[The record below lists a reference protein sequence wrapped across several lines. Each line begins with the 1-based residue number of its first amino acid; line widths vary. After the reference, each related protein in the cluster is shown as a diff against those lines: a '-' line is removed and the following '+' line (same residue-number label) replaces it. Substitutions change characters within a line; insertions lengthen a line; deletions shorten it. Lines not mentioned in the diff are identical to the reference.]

1 MSGAAPMAIA
11 EATARQTVRVAG
23 QVTHM
28 RMRPT
33 SGLPAL
39 AVTIADGSGTA
50 VAVFTGRRSIG
61 GIGLGRRLAIEG
73 VPVRRGAL
81 LEFTNPAYVLLA
93 PDSRH

>member
-1 MSGAAPMAIA
+1 MSGVVPTAIA
-11 EATARQTVRVAG
+11 EAPARQTVRIAG

-33 SGLPAL
+33 TGLPAL
-39 AVTIADGSGTA
+39 AVTVADETGTA

-61 GIGLGRRLAIEG
+61 GISLGRHLAIEG
-73 VPVRRGAL
+73 VPVRRGVL

-93 PDSRH
+93 PDSRR